1 MNFSTIINEHIREP
15 FEEHFK
21 DPASQGCFL
30 VLLEMSMALIGTI
43 LNLTVLIP
51 VLEIEELSHSTLN
64 ILMANLSLGNL
75 ISTVFVKLV
84 GVVYHGYALA
94 VSR

>member
-1 MNFSTIINEHIREP
+1 MNFSTIINEHIRGP

>member
-1 MNFSTIINEHIREP
+1 
-15 FEEHFK
+15 
-21 DPASQGCFL
+21 
-30 VLLEMSMALIGTI
+30 MALIGTI